1 MVSKTPRQ
9 TPSNPNTAYAVM
21 IVAAIAVLALVG
33 WALSRSLNPPVT
45 ATAVAAPVDTTSP
58 LPPPAASSAPVGDEE
73 AAKAAI
79 PRVSPADLRQRIE
92 KNEVT
97 VIDVRDKESYDSGH
111 IKGAMHIPLASTEA
125 YLSYVPRDKPIV
137 TYCT

>member
-1 MVSKTPRQ
+1 
-9 TPSNPNTAYAVM
+9 M
-21 IVAAIAVLALVG
+21 IVGAIAVLGLVG
-33 WALSRSLNPPVT
+33 WALSRSLNAP
-45 ATAVAAPVDTTSP
+45 ATRPAAVEPAGISAPLTAAP
-58 LPPPAASSAPVGDEE
+58 PAPNASEADEE

-79 PRVSPADLRQRIE
+79 PRVSPQDLRQRIE

-97 VIDVRDKESYDSGH
+97 VIDVRDKQSYDSGH